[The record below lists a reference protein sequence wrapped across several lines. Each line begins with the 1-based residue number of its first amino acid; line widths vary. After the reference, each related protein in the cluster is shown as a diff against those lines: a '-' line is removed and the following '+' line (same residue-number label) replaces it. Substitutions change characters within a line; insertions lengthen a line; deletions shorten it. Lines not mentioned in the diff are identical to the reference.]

1 MNLFDCNCWYGRPPR
16 PPFRFAVTPA
26 ELLEQMDFCGI
37 GMALA
42 YHVNQRF
49 GAPQVYDRV
58 AQEDLRGRSR
68 LFPVRTLLPPQTGEL
83 PPPDVFLA
91 ELRRD
96 GVRALRAFP
105 SEHRYRLDGLTF
117 GPHLEMLAAE
127 RIPLLVKADCLAIAD
142 LLHDCPELTVI
153 AMSQGP
159 HSLER
164 YLRPILDRYANLHL
178 DTSGLLVEGL
188 IEEFVARY
196 GGERLVFGS
205 GFPDNAAGGA
215 QNYLRF
221 ANIPEEARA
230 AIASGNLCRLLNL
243 PPSRACCPD
252 RDSSTSLGMTA
263 VGSSSLP
270 RECHAELVEASRRRR
285 VCDLGKTP
293 PAINHQPSTINHS
306 LPLIIDMHGHWAEFP
321 GGHLPVADEAKMLA
335 AMDRCGVRTIVCSSH
350 EALLGDFERGNC
362 VMQAAIGRH
371 PGRLLGYWAVNPHYE
386 ASWRQ
391 APEDV
396 ARAKGFVGFKFLPDY
411 HAYPVD
417 APHYAPALA
426 QADRQGLCVM
436 IHTWGGS
443 AYNSPQHV
451 ERLAKQ
457 YPNARLIMGH
467 SGFGDWEF
475 SAALA
480 RDFPNVYLDLTAVY
494 AAHDFSVLPAGS
506 GTPAALGS
514 ALHVNGVI
522 EYFVAVAGSG
532 KVLLGTDLPWY
543 SPHYAAG
550 AVIYAHITDADRH
563 NILHRNAERLLKG

>member
-1 MNLFDCNCWYGRPPR
+1 MTHSFFDCNCWYGRPPR
-16 PPFRFAVTPA
+16 PPFRFAGSPA

-37 GMALA
+37 GAALA

-58 AQEDLRGRSR
+58 ALEDLRGQPR

-83 PPPDVFLA
+83 PAPDALLA

-96 GVRALRAFP
+96 GVRAVRAFP
-105 SEHRYRLDGLTF
+105 CEHRYRLDGLTF
-117 GPHLEMLAAE
+117 GPHLEMLAAH

-142 LLHDCPELTVI
+142 LLRDCPELTVI

-164 YLRPILDRYANLHL
+164 FLRPILDRYTNLHL

-188 IEEFVARY
+188 IEDFVARY
-196 GGERLVFGS
+196 GAERLVFGS

-215 QNYLRF
+215 QLHLLG
-221 ANIPEEARA
+221 AEIAEADRA
-230 AIASGNLCRLLNL
+230 AIAGGNLQRLLGWAGTLSNEST
-243 PPSRACCPD
+243 PSMDSNRPCP
-252 RDSSTSLGMTA
+252 T
-263 VGSSSLP
+263 
-270 RECHAELVEASRRRR
+270 
-285 VCDLGKTP
+285 
-293 PAINHQPSTINHS
+293 
-306 LPLIIDMHGHWAEFP
+306 IIDMHGHWAEFP
-321 GGHLPVADEAKMLA
+321 GGHLPAADEATMLA

-350 EALLGDFERGNC
+350 EALLGDFERGNR
-362 VMQAAIGRH
+362 VMQAAIERH
-371 PGRLLGYWAVNPHYE
+371 PGRVLGYWAVNPHYE

-391 APEDV
+391 APEDF
-396 ARAKGFVGFKFLPDY
+396 ARAKGFIGFKFLPDY

-417 APHYAPALA
+417 GPAFAPAL
-426 QADRQGLCVM
+426 QHADAQGLCVM

-451 ERLAKQ
+451 ERLAKR
-457 YPNARLIMGH
+457 YPNTRLLMGH

-494 AAHDFSVLPAGS
+494 ASHDFSVLPAGS
-506 GTPAALGS
+506 GTPSALGS

-522 EYFVAVAGSG
+522 EYFVQVAGSH
-532 KVLLGTDLPWY
+532 KVLLGSDLPWY

-550 AVIYAHITDADRH
+550 AVIYARLPDADRH
-563 NILHRNAERLLKG
+563 NILHRNAERLLREATV